1 MSRLP
6 LPSAPLPSVPRPG
19 SAASR
24 SAASRSPLPRPT
36 LVPGLRRI
44 WRDART
50 VQLGTHPT
58 RAYLLDLPDPSAAAL
73 LDLLDGS
80 RPERTILRHA
90 AALGV
95 PVKDALALL
104 DGLREAGL
112 VLPAPALYPAA
123 LDEDTRH
130 RLSSEAAAIALRP
143 LPPLPPATSAADPVA
158 PAVVLR
164 RRRAARV
171 TVTGRGRLAA
181 GIAVAL
187 AEAGVGHVHA
197 DVPGAVTHHDRPG
210 SPLRDADLGRPRA
223 EAIGAAIRRAA
234 PTAETR
240 PVRRGGASL
249 VVQLEYDQPVALL
262 AAGYAQR
269 RQPYLPVTIREA
281 VPVIGPLVRAPG
293 GPCLN
298 CVDLHRRDRET
309 RILDGSTAAS
319 SPATADNTGWAHPR
333 PGSAEAEPC
342 AVSTL
347 LAATGYAAGEVLA
360 FIDGDPSTAF
370 GAEIEISAPGRVRR
384 RSWTSHP
391 ACFCMPGWSSPRSP
405 RAGPP
410 LPSGRSAISRSQ

>member
-1 MSRLP
+1 M
-6 LPSAPLPSVPRPG
+6 
-19 SAASR
+19 
-24 SAASRSPLPRPT
+24 
-36 LVPGLRRI
+36 
-44 WRDART
+44 
-50 VQLGTHPT
+50 QLGTHPA

-73 LDLLDGS
+73 LDLLDGT

-95 PVKDALALL
+95 PAKDALALL
-104 DGLREAGL
+104 DGLHEAGL
-112 VLPAPALYPAA
+112 VLPAAALCPAT

-143 LPPLPPATSAADPVA
+143 TPSPHPATSAAGPAA
-158 PAVVLR
+158 PAGVLR

-171 TVTGRGRLAA
+171 AVAGRGRLAA

-187 AEAGVGHVHA
+187 AEAGIGHVHA
-197 DVPGAVTHHDRPG
+197 DVPGTVTHHDRPG
-210 SPLRDADLGRPRA
+210 SPLREADPGQPRA
-223 EAIGAAIRRAA
+223 DAIAAAIRRAA
-234 PTAETR
+234 PTTQTR

-269 RQPYLPVTIREA
+269 RQPYLPVAIREG

-298 CVDLHRRDRET
+298 CLDLHRRDRET
-309 RILDGSTAAS
+309 HVLDGSTPTG
-319 SPATADNTGWAHPR
+319 SPATPDHPEWARHR
-333 PGSAEAEPC
+333 PGPAEPC

-347 LAATGYAAGEVLA
+347 LAATGYAVGEVLA
-360 FIDGDPSTAF
+360 FIDGDPSTAL
-370 GAEIEISAPGRVRR
+370 GAEIELSSPGRIRR

-391 ACFCMPGWSSPRSP
+391 ACFCTPGRSSVRSP
-405 RAGPP
+405 
-410 LPSGRSAISRSQ
+410 